1 MTVRS
6 TADGA
11 IELSG
16 RCGVEDAE
24 ALQRQLLAA
33 PRSTVEWSNCEQL
46 HSAVIQVL
54 LAGKPQVL
62 GSPSNAF
69 LRAHIAPLV
78 QRAANRSAPDRTSG
92 HKA

>member
-1 MTVRS
+1 MTVRV
-6 TADGA
+6 TAKEA
-11 IELSG
+11 VELVG

-33 PRSTVEWSNCEQL
+33 PRSTVEWSGCEQL
-46 HSAVIQVL
+46 HSAVVQILL
-54 LAGKPQVL
+54 LAKPRIR

-78 QRAANRSAPDRTSG
+78 QRAAS
-92 HKA
+92 